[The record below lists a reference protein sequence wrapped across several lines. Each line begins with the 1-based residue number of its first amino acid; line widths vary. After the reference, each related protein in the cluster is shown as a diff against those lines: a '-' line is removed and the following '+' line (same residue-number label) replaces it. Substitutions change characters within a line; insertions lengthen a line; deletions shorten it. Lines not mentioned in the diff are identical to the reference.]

1 MTFAGAGAF
10 GALGGLAAG
19 LVALS
24 AAIVRAGLRWPWRGN
39 PDGVWPRLT
48 VYGIGMVVGAIVS
61 ACAHGEMSGE
71 WPALLMGVAA
81 PSVIQNALGVVEV
94 AEKPVAER
102 PAAVPAEAEVRDAS
116 AV

>member
-1 MTFAGAGAF
+1 
-10 GALGGLAAG
+10 
-19 LVALS
+19 
-24 AAIVRAGLRWPWRGN
+24 
-39 PDGVWPRLT
+39 
-48 VYGIGMVVGAIVS
+48 MVVGAIVS